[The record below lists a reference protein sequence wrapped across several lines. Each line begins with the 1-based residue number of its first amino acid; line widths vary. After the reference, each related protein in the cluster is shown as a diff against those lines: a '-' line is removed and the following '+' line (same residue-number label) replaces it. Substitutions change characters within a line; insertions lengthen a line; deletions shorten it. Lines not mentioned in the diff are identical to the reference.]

1 MLKIQFAD
9 NRAPAMWL
17 VDQRFTL
24 GRDKANNLVINDEG
38 VSVFHAE
45 IRQENGKLWL
55 WDCGSINGTFLNG
68 ERVTEKRELKAGDVI
83 HLHLVELQVVDP
95 KATLAADAGATAIQP
110 RPAAP
115 TPAPQLPKW
124 QLKAMTGTISGKMF
138 PVTHTLIVGR
148 DPSCDIPVVGAH
160 VSRRHAEI
168 GLRGSRLFVRDL
180 GSSNGTFV
188 NGKRVE
194 DCELHHGDEVKCD
207 AMTFRIVGAPTAPVV
222 EEADEEADATMF
234 RPAMAIPP
242 VAPPPKPAPTP
253 APQAAAVA
261 ATPRPSVAPA
271 PATPAPAAAAAPAP
285 APVAAPPAGQSGN
298 PFNLVLVGL
307 VLLAMGA
314 GIAFLLLQ

>member
-38 VSVFHAE
+38 VSIFHAE

-68 ERVTEKRELKAGDVI
+68 ERLSEKRELKAGDVI
-83 HLHLVELQVVDP
+83 HLHLVELHVVDP
-95 KATLAADAGATAIQP
+95 KATLGADAGATVLP
-110 RPAAP
+110 RPAVLAP
-115 TPAPQLPKW
+115 MPTSPLW

-138 PVTHTLIVGR
+138 PVSHTLIVGR
-148 DPSCDIPVVGAH
+148 DPSCDIAVVGSH

-168 GLRGSRLFVRDL
+168 GLRGQRLFVRDL

-207 AMTFRIVGAPTAPVV
+207 AMTFRIVGAPTAIVD
-222 EEADEEADATMF
+222 EDEEVEATMF

-242 VAPPPKPAPTP
+242 VAPKPAPAPAPAAQPAIAAAPRPQPAPTP
-253 APQAAAVA
+253 APAPAVA
-261 ATPRPSVAPA
+261 TK
-271 PATPAPAAAAAPAP
+271 TAAPAP
-285 APVAAPPAGQSGN
+285 AVAAAPAGQSGN
-298 PFNLVLVGL
+298 PVNLVLVGL
-307 VLLAMGA
+307 VLLAMAA
-314 GIAFLLLQ
+314 GIAFLLLP